1 MLFHIP
7 FCKLYETVYKRYK
20 SFYIPYKRV
29 YERVYDPGNK
39 KMAKN
44 DVNYIILMK
53 ILPQKNDESDEKH
66 AISGRETDIIF
77 NVFQINA

>member
-1 MLFHIP
+1 VTNF
-7 FCKLYETVYKRYK
+7 
-20 SFYIPYKRV
+20 
-29 YERVYDPGNK
+29 PGNK

-66 AISGRETDIIF
+66 AISRRETDIIF